1 MKIGKKFKS
10 LVILITFI
18 FFFQFTFFS
27 SNTFGQSVEQAND
40 RIGGS
45 GTTSSSDDSSNSST
59 ILYILAGAIVVGL
72 IVWKVFIDKKKPKTE
87 NGEQSDSTKL
97 SLNSSINSTHLEN
110 EIEFEKIRNQLPIEI
125 YLQSQDNFLNLPGKN
140 LSIGVKLK
148 L

>member
-10 LVILITFI
+10 FVILMTFI
-18 FFFQFTFFS
+18 FFIQFTFFS
-27 SNTFGQSVEQAND
+27 SNTFSQSIEQAND

-45 GTTSSSDDSSNSST
+45 GTTSSSDDSSNSNT

-87 NGEQSDSTKL
+87 DNEQSDSTKL
-97 SLNSSINSTHLEN
+97 SLNNPHYKNQLGT
-110 EIEFEKIRNQLPIEI
+110 EIEVEKIRNQLPIEI
-125 YLQSQDNFLNLPGKN
+125 FFESKENFLNLPSRN